1 MSRIT
6 IKNVEFY
13 LDCLNSKTK
22 KQYTL
27 LKQGVPTSY
36 TLVIENE
43 HGGAET
49 VSRSG
54 LSTTEIYEVVYTL
67 NNFVI
72 TEEK

>member
-27 LKQGVPTSY
+27 LRQGAPTRY
-36 TLVIENE
+36 TLVIKNE
-43 HGGAET
+43 HGGAKN

-54 LSTTEIYEVVYTL
+54 LSTTEIYEVVYAM
-67 NNFVI
+67 NNLLI
-72 TEEK
+72 EEEQ

>member
-6 IKNVEFY
+6 TENVKFY

-27 LKQGVPTSY
+27 LRQGVPTSY
-36 TLVIENE
+36 TLVVKNE
-43 HGGAET
+43 HGGVEE

-54 LSTTEIYEVVYTL
+54 LSTTEMYEVVYAM
-67 NNFVI
+67 NNLLK
-72 TEEK
+72 EEE